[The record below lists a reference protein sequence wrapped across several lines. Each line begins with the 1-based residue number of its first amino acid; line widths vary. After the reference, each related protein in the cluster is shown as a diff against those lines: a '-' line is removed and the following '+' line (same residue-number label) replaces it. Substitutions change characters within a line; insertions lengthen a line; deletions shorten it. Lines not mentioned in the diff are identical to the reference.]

1 VVWVDVAS
9 GARNTYTLSV
19 NGRVV
24 GTATTRSRGP
34 VTIPWVTSVA
44 NGSHTL
50 TAMVRDA
57 SGHTGRASIP
67 VTVRN

>member
-1 VVWVDVAS
+1 
-9 GARNTYTLSV
+9 V

-24 GTATTRSRGP
+24 GTATTGSRGP
-34 VTIPWVTSVA
+34 VTIPWTTA
-44 NGSHTL
+44 GTNGPHTL

-57 SGHTGRASIP
+57 SGHTGRMSIP